1 MRNTMN
7 MPGRLAGAAVVA
19 TLIGAPATA
28 WAGDPQLEGP
38 REELAALDASLK
50 PQPTAETVAQW
61 TAKQRKLR
69 VQLGVSASVG
79 VALLLTGILVLT
91 VPASCQDPDPDF
103 GCGEG
108 YGRVYTALVVFP
120 AAAVAVIPTWVFGAR
135 LARHNERR
143 PAARLQLAPGGFALR
158 F

>member
-1 MRNTMN
+1 MRDASNIL
-7 MPGRLAGAAVVA
+7 GCLAYVA
-19 TLIGAPATA
+19 LVGAPVHAS
-28 WAGDPQLEGP
+28 AGDPQLEEP
-38 REELAALDASLK
+38 REELAALDAKSR
-50 PQPTAETVAQW
+50 PPTADTVAQW

-69 VQLGVSASVG
+69 IQVGVSASVAA
-79 VALLLTGILVLT
+79 ALLLTVILVLT

-108 YGRVYTALVVFP
+108 YGRGYTALVVFP

-143 PAARLQLAPGGFALR
+143 PVARLQLAPGGFALR